1 MDQEARGRVLCD
13 SRGGEWGSLEN
24 RNLTSKR
31 HQSGGG
37 SILIRLQKGPNSK
50 TESHQKSKKDFY

>member
-13 SRGGEWGSLEN
+13 SGGGEWGSLEN

-31 HQSGGG
+31 LQSGGG
-37 SILIRLQKGPNSK
+37 SISIRLQKVPNSK
-50 TESHQKSKKDFY
+50 TESQ